1 MEKINHVSANAN
13 ANAKKKNTV
22 YSARALLDEL
32 CSPIMEHLPSSNR
45 NNFFIKKLFLI

>member
-13 ANAKKKNTV
+13 ANAKKKKNTV

-32 CSPIMEHLPSSNR
+32 CSSIM
-45 NNFFIKKLFLI
+45 IFL